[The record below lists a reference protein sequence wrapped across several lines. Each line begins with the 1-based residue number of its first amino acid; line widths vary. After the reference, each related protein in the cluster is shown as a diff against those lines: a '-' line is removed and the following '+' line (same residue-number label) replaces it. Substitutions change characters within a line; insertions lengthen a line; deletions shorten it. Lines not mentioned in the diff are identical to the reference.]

1 MLEKDRKGFNALRIF
16 AIVALCCTIAMW
28 AGLWISSTVPADVSG
43 EHTDAEVD
51 KVNQRFDLNTKFN
64 KQVVTQ
70 NIYNKKDDTYKG
82 YNGETVQIIPQ
93 YLPENTMDRAVCFKS
108 SDTSVATVD
117 EKGFVTFHKRG
128 ESLVTVTLKS
138 NENLNFSVW
147 AVSFGENPAN
157 CGLKIS
163 LNKTVKVG
171 TTAIAYLNG
180 NKTERRGAKFSSSD
194 ESVMKV
200 DGQGYVSGISQGTAT
215 LTAALMGVETS
226 IDVTVEPNANYI
238 KPQSIVLKQDMHVT
252 HGLQAK
258 CKSLIAKVLPE
269 GAPNDCIVTVKGGCV
284 SVVYDVLSPYSPG
297 TCTVTYTSR
306 YDQNVKASVQLV
318 VDKIAPTELRVS
330 GPAVVP
336 PNDGAKFTAMHSPKK
351 YEDDVKWEVVSGKGT
366 ISKNGTFKSSSFGT
380 SVIRCT
386 STLNPDLYVEK
397 TIEVKLFADAY
408 TFVRKLMGHAGL
420 SALLGF
426 GIFGTLWLLAR
437 HRWNAY
443 VFTAPL
449 ALCYAGISELIQHF
463 TPGRFCTMADV
474 ITDFLGALFGAAVA
488 CVIVAIVCL
497 VWRLANKKSFDN
509 ARHLR
514 SILTFSTVFR
524 KFYTQ
529 DEYALPIGYDDS
541 VDDAIYVDC
550 ALSLAASDV
559 DERKEK

>member
-16 AIVALCCTIAMW
+16 AIVALCLTVVLW
-28 AGLWISSTVPADVSG
+28 AGLWIASTVPANVSG
-43 EHTDAEVD
+43 EHTEAVVD

-70 NIYNKKDDTYKG
+70 NIYGKDVT
-82 YNGETVQIIPQ
+82 YNGYTGDTMQIVPQ
-93 YLPENTMDRAVCFKS
+93 YLPENTMDRAVYFKS
-108 SDTSVATVD
+108 SDTSVASVD
-117 EKGFVTFHKRG
+117 EEGFVTFHKRG
-128 ESLVTVTLKS
+128 EANITVTLKS
-138 NENLNFSVW
+138 NKKLKFSVW
-147 AVSFGENPAN
+147 AVSFGDNPAT

-171 TTAIAYLNG
+171 TTAIVQINN
-180 NKTERRGAKFSSSD
+180 NKTERSKAKFSSSD
-194 ESVMKV
+194 ESVLKV
-200 DGQGYVSGISQGTAT
+200 DKFGYVSGISQGTAT

-226 IDVTVEPNANYI
+226 LEVTVEPNANYV

-269 GAPNDCIVTVKGGCV
+269 GAPDDCIVTVKGGHV
-284 SVVYDVLSPYSPG
+284 SVVYDVLSPSSPG
-297 TCTVTYTSR
+297 TCTVTFTSR

-330 GPAVVP
+330 GPAVVT

-474 ITDFLGALFGAAVA
+474 ITDFLGAMCGAAVA
-488 CVIVAIVCL
+488 CALVAIVCL
-497 VWRLANKKSFDN
+497 VWRIASKKSF
-509 ARHLR
+509 ARLSHHR
-514 SILTFSTVFR
+514 NVLTFATVFR

-541 VDDAIYVDC
+541 VDDAIYVDT

-559 DERKEK
+559 DGREEK

>member
-16 AIVALCCTIAMW
+16 AIVALCLTVALW
-28 AGLWISSTVPADVSG
+28 AGLWIASTMPADISG
-43 EHTDAEVD
+43 QDTQAVTD

-70 NIYNKKDDTYKG
+70 NIYGKDVTYKRYTG
-82 YNGETVQIIPQ
+82 DTMQIVPQ
-93 YLPENTMDRAVCFKS
+93 YLPKNTMDRAVYFKS
-108 SDTSVATVD
+108 SNPSVATVD
-117 EKGFVTFHKRG
+117 EEGVVTFHKRG
-128 ESLVTVTLKS
+128 EANITVTLKS
-138 NENLNFSVW
+138 NEKLKFSVW
-147 AVSFGENPAN
+147 AVSFGDNPAT
-157 CGLKIS
+157 CGLKLS
-163 LNKTVKVG
+163 LDKTVKVG
-171 TTAIAYLNG
+171 TTAIAQINN
-180 NKTERRGAKFSSSD
+180 NKTERRSAKFSSSD
-194 ESVMKV
+194 ESVLKV
-200 DGQGYVSGISQGTAT
+200 DKFGYVSGISQGTAT
-215 LTAALMGVETS
+215 LTAASMGVETS
-226 IDVTVEPNANYI
+226 LEVTVEPNASYV
-238 KPQSIVLKQDMHVT
+238 KPQSIVLKQDVHVT

-269 GAPNDCIVTVKGGCV
+269 GAPDDCIVTVKGGCV
-284 SVVYDVLSPYSPG
+284 SVVYDALSPYSPG

-306 YDQNVKASVQLV
+306 YDENVKASVQLV
-318 VDKIAPTELRVS
+318 VDKIVPTELRVS
-330 GPAVVP
+330 GPAVAT

-397 TIEVKLFADAY
+397 TVEVKLFANAY
-408 TFVRKLMGHAGL
+408 TLVRKLMGHAGL

-449 ALCYAGISELIQHF
+449 AILYAGISELIQHF

-514 SILTFSTVFR
+514 GILTFSTVFR

-541 VDDAIYVDC
+541 VDDAIYVDE
-550 ALSLAASDV
+550 ALCVAASDV
-559 DERKEK
+559 DEKDEK